1 MQRSWR
7 NCGGRRSFLQNESWN
22 IYESKGELGVDG
34 DNNIVTIF
42 GIPFSKW
49 GMQETVQ
56 YLTDVISSRKP
67 HQVITANPIMV
78 MAALEDPSYK
88 KMMQQAELI
97 VPDGTGVVWAS
108 RVGGDPVSERVAGY
122 ELLHELMKQ
131 GERHCWKVY
140 LLGASPEVVQET
152 AKRLKIQYPGTEI
165 VGCRDGYFSSEQD
178 EEVVE
183 EIRRTSPDLLFV
195 ARGADTQEPWIA
207 KYKQRLA
214 VPVMMGV
221 GGSFDVI
228 SGRTKR
234 APKVFQ
240 KLRLEWLY
248 RLLREP
254 TRFRRMLALPKFVA
268 RVLRERGNLTKSR

>member
-1 MQRSWR
+1 M
-7 NCGGRRSFLQNESWN
+7 E
-22 IYESKGELGVDG
+22 G

-56 YLTDVISSRKP
+56 YLTGAISARKP

-78 MAALEDPSYK
+78 MAALENPSYK
-88 KMMQQAELI
+88 QMMQQADLI
-97 VPDGTGVVWAS
+97 VPDGSGVVWAS
-108 RVGGDPVSERVAGY
+108 RVGGDPVAERVAGFD
-122 ELLHELMKQ
+122 LLHELMKE
-131 GERHCWKVY
+131 GERHRWRVY
-140 LLGASPEVVQET
+140 LLGASPEVVKE
-152 AKRLKIQYPGTEI
+152 AANRLKMQYPGTEI
-165 VGCRDGYFSSEQD
+165 VGYRDGYFGPEQD
-178 EEVVE
+178 DEVIE
-183 EIRRTSPDLLFV
+183 GIRRTSPDLLFV

-207 KYKQRLA
+207 KHKQRLA

-248 RLLREP
+248 RLIKEP
-254 TRFRRMLALPKFVA
+254 TRFRRMLALPKFAV

>member
-1 MQRSWR
+1 M
-7 NCGGRRSFLQNESWN
+7 E
-22 IYESKGELGVDG
+22 G

-56 YLTDVISSRKP
+56 YLTGAISARKP

-78 MAALEDPSYK
+78 MAALENPSYK
-88 KMMQQAELI
+88 QMMQQADLI
-97 VPDGTGVVWAS
+97 VPDGSGVVWAS
-108 RVGGDPVSERVAGY
+108 RVGGDPVAERVAGFD
-122 ELLHELMKQ
+122 LLHELMKE
-131 GERHCWKVY
+131 GERHRWRVY
-140 LLGASPEVVQET
+140 LLGAGPEVVQE
-152 AKRLKIQYPGTEI
+152 AANRLKMQYPGTEI
-165 VGCRDGYFSSEQD
+165 VGYRDGYFGPEQD
-178 EEVVE
+178 DEVIE
-183 EIRRTSPDLLFV
+183 GIRRTSPDLLFV

-207 KYKQRLA
+207 RHKQRLA

-248 RLLREP
+248 RLIKEP
-254 TRFRRMLALPKFVA
+254 TRFRRMLALPKFAV

>member
-1 MQRSWR
+1 M
-7 NCGGRRSFLQNESWN
+7 
-22 IYESKGELGVDG
+22 GVEG

-56 YLTDVISSRKP
+56 YLAGAISDRKP

-78 MAALEDPSYK
+78 MAALENPSYK

-97 VPDGTGVVWAS
+97 VPDGSGVVWAS
-108 RVGGDPVSERVAGY
+108 QVGGDPVVERVAGFD
-122 ELLHELMKQ
+122 LLHELMKE
-131 GERHCWKVY
+131 GERRRWKVY
-140 LLGASPEVVQET
+140 LLGASQEVVQET
-152 AKRLKIQYPGTEI
+152 ANRLKTQYPGAEI
-165 VGCRDGYFSSEQD
+165 AGYRDGFFGPEQD
-178 EEVVE
+178 DEVIE
-183 EIRRTSPDLLFV
+183 EIRRTSPDLLFI
-195 ARGADTQEPWIA
+195 ARGAETQEPWIA

-248 RLLREP
+248 RLIKEP
-254 TRFRRMLALPKFVA
+254 TRFRRMLALPKFAV
-268 RVLRERGNLTKSR
+268 RVLRERENLTKTR